1 MSFHCI
7 FFPEGD
13 TQAVNILDLYLSI
26 ILLLDLNNISV
37 QISLSDNARL
47 RNVLAT
53 LDSSNL

>member
-7 FFPEGD
+7 FFPEGN

-26 ILLLDLNNISV
+26 ILLLNNISV